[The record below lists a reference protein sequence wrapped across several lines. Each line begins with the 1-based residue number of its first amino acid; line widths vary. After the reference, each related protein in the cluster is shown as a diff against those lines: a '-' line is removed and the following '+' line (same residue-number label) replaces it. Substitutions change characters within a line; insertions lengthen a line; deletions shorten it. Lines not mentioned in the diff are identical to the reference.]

1 MTTQTPHTW
10 KFYALLALWDFVGLF
25 LLDMLIEGGYTHW
38 ILVHDLIAAVLFTA
52 IIWLV
57 DRKPFKKK
65 K

>member
-1 MTTQTPHTW
+1 MTTQAPRTW

-38 ILVHDLIAAVLFTA
+38 ILVHDLIAAVLFA
-52 IIWLV
+52 VIIWLV

>member
-1 MTTQTPHTW
+1 MDNTHKRTW

-38 ILVHDLIAAVLFTA
+38 ILVHDFIAAAIFTA
-52 IIWLV
+52 IFWFV
-57 DRKPFKKK
+57 DQKPFKKK

>member
-25 LLDMLIEGGYTHW
+25 LLDMLIEGRYTHR
-38 ILVHDLIAAVLFTA
+38 ILVHDLIVAVLFTV
-52 IIWLV
+52 IFWLFY
-57 DRKPFKKK
+57 RKPFKKK

>member
-1 MTTQTPHTW
+1 MDNTLKRTW

-38 ILVHDLIAAVLFTA
+38 ILVHDLIAAAIFTA

-57 DRKPFKKK
+57 DQKPFKKK

>member
-1 MTTQTPHTW
+1 MDNTLKRTW

-38 ILVHDLIAAVLFTA
+38 ILVHDLIAAAIFTA
-52 IIWLV
+52 IIWFV